1 MSSSQPD
8 LSIFSRFNFERKPVG
23 VKYLLNKPDEIQMLD
38 KNLDFCE
45 MFKEA
50 QESTPFYV
58 TRENF
63 SVCQAGPLLL
73 GMAAPDPIKESGQ
86 MASKLGILKEPRAGR
101 RIYQYIPRLAK
112 DSVKYVTFSS
122 FDKLSFEPDVLIVTA
137 SPGQAEIILR
147 AMSYTDGKMW
157 QSKGTPVLECA
168 WLYVYPYVSGELN
181 FTVTGFGS
189 GMKARQILPD
199 GLILLSIPYDL
210 LSRMIENLQDM
221 EWVLLSYTEGRDAHI
236 KRQKRS
242 GDALKQEFLTK
253 QDKGMRQ

>member
-1 MSSSQPD
+1 
-8 LSIFSRFNFERKPVG
+8 LSVFNKFNFERKPVG
-23 VKYLLNKPDEIQMLD
+23 VKYLLNKPDGIEMLD

-50 QESTPFYV
+50 QDARPFYV
-58 TRENF
+58 VRENF
-63 SVCQAGPLLL
+63 GVCKAGPLLL
-73 GMAAPDPIKESGQ
+73 GMTDPDPIKESGQ
-86 MASKLGILKEPRAGR
+86 MAFKLGILKEPRAGR

-112 DSVKYVTFSS
+112 NSVNYVAFSS

-137 SPGQAEIILR
+137 APSQAEIILR
-147 AMSYTDGKMW
+147 AMSYMDGKIW

-168 WLYVYPYVSGELN
+168 WLYLYPYVSGELN

-210 LSRMIENLQDM
+210 LSGIIENLQDM
-221 EWVLLSYTEGRDAHI
+221 EWVLLSYTEGRDEHI
-236 KRQKRS
+236 KRQKRA
-242 GDALKQEFLTK
+242 GDALKQGFLTNV
-253 QDKGMRQ
+253 DKGVR